1 MPLSDSKIRALVP
14 SDRRY
19 RVADGDGLC
28 VVVEPLSKGGGKS
41 FVGRFRFPPGR
52 QGKQGDYIFGVYGR
66 GFGQI
71 TLKAARDE
79 WERVQDLEQENNK
92 PPTDLKKDLQQEE
105 CGSKPVGP
113 FRKRVMPGTS
123 DYSAVSEKN
132 KPEYRRLIQNQLIPE
147 FGATTPVAHL
157 EWDYKHPDGRTTRQW
172 VVNYLDKTRERALT
186 SASKL
191 EFLPPNLRQ
200 RCSQQLDSGRSE
212 PTW

>member
-52 QGKQGDYIFGVYGR
+52 QGKQGDYRLGVYGR

-79 WERVQDLEQENNK
+79 WERVRTWSRESNRL
-92 PPTDLKKDLQQEE
+92 PTEWKLREDTHSSFYIFRTDTQQVLAK
-105 CGSKPVGP
+105 GVVGYDNAKERASYL
-113 FRKRVMPGTS
+113 RKRHGLKFDSVCFKKER
-123 DYSAVSEKN
+123 V
-132 KPEYRRLIQNQLIPE
+132 
-147 FGATTPVAHL
+147 AT
-157 EWDYKHPDGRTTRQW
+157 
-172 VVNYLDKTRERALT
+172 
-186 SASKL
+186 
-191 EFLPPNLRQ
+191 
-200 RCSQQLDSGRSE
+200 GRSSGASRRNGGQ
-212 PTW
+212 TYR